1 MSKKSKIMGLVI
13 VLFVVVGLVVLDS
26 SNPLLS
32 VSTLFFVFG
41 MAGSFS
47 DYLELEVLDHVLKT
61 GAYTQPT
68 NIYVALFTVAPTDA
82 AGGTEVTG
90 GSYARKVHNSWDV
103 AASGATENTGAITFV
118 EATASWGTVV
128 AFALFDAITAGNML
142 MWGDLTTSKAI
153 GSGDTASFADG
164 ELDITLD

>member
-1 MSKKSKIMGLVI
+1 
-13 VLFVVVGLVVLDS
+13 
-26 SNPLLS
+26 
-32 VSTLFFVFG
+32 

-47 DYLELEVLDHVLKT
+47 DYTENKVLDHILKT
-61 GAYTQPT
+61 ASFTVPT
-68 NIYVALFTVAPTDA
+68 NIYVALYTVAPTDA
-82 AGGTEVTG
+82 GGGTECTG
-90 GSYARKVHNSWDV
+90 GSYARKIHEAWDA

-118 EATASWGTVV
+118 EATASWGTLV

-142 MWGDLTTSKAI
+142 AWGDLSVSKAV